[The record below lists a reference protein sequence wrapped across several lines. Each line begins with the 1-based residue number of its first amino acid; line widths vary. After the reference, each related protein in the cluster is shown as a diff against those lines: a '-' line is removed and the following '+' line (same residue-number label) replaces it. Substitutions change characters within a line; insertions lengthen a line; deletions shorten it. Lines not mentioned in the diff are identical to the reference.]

1 MFSGVMEVSLCD
13 TLPKRLRCTPYA
25 RIVRRACICAAM
37 PGPFLRRWT
46 RTSSVCARTCERVWV
61 SPHRHSLR
69 SFFVVCACALVDAV
83 LTSGR
88 TWVQAINKASGGSD
102 SSAEGNEGGEG
113 EKK

>member
-1 MFSGVMEVSLCD
+1 MTHCPNGSDARRMHALCVERAFAPRCLDLSCDDGPGRLLCVHARVSACGC
-13 TLPKRLRCTPYA
+13 LR
-25 RIVRRACICAAM
+25 
-37 PGPFLRRWT
+37 T
-46 RTSSVCARTCERVWV
+46 RTVCV
-61 SPHRHSLR
+61 L
-69 SFFVVCACALVDAV
+69 FLLFCACALVDAV